1 MQAIDNHN
9 VFEPL
14 VLTPRQRAVLDALKD
29 KETKEY
35 PVSKWY
41 LGALYALDNPYNP
54 DRVSQAAQSLREL
67 LEKLPRVV
75 QGSDVQ
81 GSPFDFKGRR
91 RSINERILKDKKRY
105 PNGWNGEKID
115 GHLAKTLR
123 EVEKYLERN
132 QQPTRKE
139 QIQSVV
145 AGIDPMVNQF
155 DSEIQ
160 ETKRDRLHDLWKRL
174 EGFAH
179 HQESEPDLEGFGEC
193 LGELESIVF
202 DLLAPITAQDQEE
215 IQTILRHSD
224 RSEGDVERMFSL
236 IERKGANFVFFFK
249 HADETTDVS
258 WLPLLKERGC
268 FAHPPRVEPI
278 GDGRVY
284 APFWWPI
291 HYLVKMADRAPDEV
305 IELVLQL
312 PKVDNP
318 MVYNEILEIALQ
330 LPGEQ
335 SARLKPKILESVGI
349 DARYWIPR
357 YADLFAHWIAEHQI
371 SAALQLSKVLVQ
383 FAPDPQSE
391 DKQER
396 RKENPTDRSTWWE
409 TSLEPSPRFETLEYS
424 EIMSKGVRPLAER
437 EPYQVARL
445 LIDAT
450 ANMIRLRTHQENL
463 NEEADASGAWCERLD
478 GSDSGYED
486 PEQTLV
492 HTLTFA
498 CEQVYEK
505 SPDSVVALDAVL
517 RNQQWW
523 IFKRLRQYLYAKYP
537 NEETKPWIRE
547 IILVHEVY
555 NRRNHHYEFEQMIQR
570 GCDHF
575 GETLLTEAERT
586 QIFDAIL
593 GGPSKTDFRKLLKE
607 WMEEEFTEERFQQ
620 RQRYFHW
627 KQLKPF
633 GSVLF
638 GKYEAYFQELKGVA
652 NTPISDADNQLS
664 PEALANLTDE
674 ELLTYINE
682 WDKKDYLYKNRGPI
696 GIGVEKGPGA
706 FRTVFKESIIP
717 DANRLRFW
725 MKNHEKIENPTYVQA
740 MVNVMCELVT
750 AKNFDNLNEWLRFCE
765 WVLSHID
772 CGLEDHDKQGGESQ
786 ERPKWYDSRW
796 AVSDFIEACLEENMD
811 IPVSVWGQLAKLLDM
826 LCTQF
831 DWHLDRDSDRND
843 LINEAVQNLR
853 SHALQNLVKFG
864 FWLRERNLES
874 EVSEVM
880 AILEK
885 RFAPE
890 TECPLTLPEYAIL
903 GKIYNRIYDLNGAWA
918 TEHKSDFF
926 PQGELTAWLAA
937 FGSFVR
943 YNPPFKRTFEIF
955 RDDFDFALQHLADF
969 KKRDRP
975 EEKQKDI
982 FGRPLKQ
989 NSPEEK
995 LTESLGRH
1003 LFYYY
1008 LWEMYPIRGE
1018 ESLLERYYQE
1028 TDDEREQ
1035 WANLF
1040 RYVGDVVR
1048 GSRKHLDKSQKDRI
1062 IAFFDWRFEVKE
1074 PTELGQ
1080 FAFWMRA
1087 KCLEAEWRLEAFSKI
1102 LDACRAEDVSIPIR
1116 LEALCELL
1124 PEHTAKVVECFT
1136 KLTEGIG
1143 DDNIYIYTED
1153 AKTILRAGLLSNDA
1167 SVCQNAVRARE
1178 NLLRE
1183 GRFDLLDMDD

>member
-1 MQAIDNHN
+1 MKAWKKPTNELIEKALGVLEKETDRHYFFSRLKNPRWIQ
-9 VFEPL
+9 PL
-14 VLTPRQRAVLDALKD
+14 VERGYFQFPPKVRHLPSGSIQMPAWPELQYLKN
-29 KETKEY
+29 
-35 PVSKWY
+35 VS
-41 LGALYALDNPYNP
+41 
-54 DRVSQAAQSLREL
+54 
-67 LEKLPRVV
+67 
-75 QGSDVQ
+75 
-81 GSPFDFKGRR
+81 
-91 RSINERILKDKKRY
+91 
-105 PNGWNGEKID
+105 
-115 GHLAKTLR
+115 
-123 EVEKYLERN
+123 
-132 QQPTRKE
+132 
-139 QIQSVV
+139 
-145 AGIDPMVNQF
+145 
-155 DSEIQ
+155 
-160 ETKRDRLHDLWKRL
+160 
-174 EGFAH
+174 
-179 HQESEPDLEGFGEC
+179 
-193 LGELESIVF
+193 
-202 DLLAPITAQDQEE
+202 
-215 IQTILRHSD
+215 
-224 RSEGDVERMFSL
+224 GDV
-236 IERKGANFVFFFK
+236 
-249 HADETTDVS
+249 
-258 WLPLLKERGC
+258 
-268 FAHPPRVEPI
+268 
-278 GDGRVY
+278 
-284 APFWWPI
+284 
-291 HYLVKMADRAPDEV
+291 PDEV
-305 IELVLQL
+305 ANLVLGL
-312 PKVDNP
+312 PKVNNP
-318 MVYNEILEIALQ
+318 SVYNEILEIALQ
-330 LPGEQ
+330 LHGEQ
-335 SARLKPKILESVGI
+335 TARLKPKILESVGI
-349 DARYWIPR
+349 ILEYAGMVHQLWGHR
-357 YADLFAHWIAEHQI
+357 YADLLAHWTAEHQT
-371 SAALQLSKVLVQ
+371 SAALELSEMLVG
-383 FAPDPQSE
+383 FVPDPESE
-391 DKQER
+391 AKQQRR
-396 RKENPTDRSTWWE
+396 RKKPTDPGTLWE
-409 TSLEPSPRFETLEYS
+409 TSLEPSPRFDSWEYS

-437 EPYQVARL
+437 EPYQVARI

-463 NEEADASGAWCERLD
+463 DGEADSSGTWCERLD

-505 SPDSVVALDAVL
+505 SPDSVEALDKTL

-523 IFKRLRQYLYAKYP
+523 IFKRLRQHLYAEYP
-537 NEETKPWIRE
+537 NAETEPWIRE
-547 IILVHEVY
+547 LILVHEDY
-555 NRRNHHYEFEQMIQR
+555 NRWNHHYESRKMIQR
-570 GCDHF
+570 ACEHF
-575 GETLLTEAERT
+575 GETLLTEADRT
-586 QIFDAIL
+586 RIFDAIL
-593 GGPSKTDFRKLLKE
+593 GGPSKTDFRKWLKE
-607 WMEEEFTEERFQQ
+607 WRKEFTEERFQQ
-620 RQRYFHW
+620 RQCDFHR
-627 KQLKPF
+627 KQFRPF
-633 GSVLF
+633 ASVLF
-638 GKYEAYFQELKGVA
+638 GEYATYFQELEGA
-652 NTPISDADNQLS
+652 AESPISDEDYRPKINVGYMFNRSSRFLGD
-664 PEALANLTDE
+664 LVDLTDE
-674 ELLTYINE
+674 QLLIYINE
-682 WDKKDYLYKNRGPI
+682 WDKEDSLYEDNGLIEIDIRGRA
-696 GIGVEKGPGA
+696 GA
-706 FRTVFKESIIP
+706 FQTIFKESIIP
-717 DANRLRFW
+717 NANRLRFW
-725 MKNHEKIENPTYVQA
+725 MENHERIENSPYVQA
-740 MVNVMCELVT
+740 MINVMREQVT
-750 AKNFDNLNEWLRFCE
+750 AKNFDNLNEWLRFSE
-765 WVLSHID
+765 WVLSHTD
-772 CGLEDHDKQGGESQ
+772 REPEGGDKQSGESQ

-796 AVSDFIEACLEENMD
+796 AVCDFIEVCLEKD
-811 IPVSVWGQLAKLLDM
+811 VDVPVAARAQLVKLLDM

-853 SHALQNLVKFG
+853 SHGLQNLVKFG

-903 GKIYNRIYDLNGAWA
+903 GKIYNRIYDLNGAWV

-969 KKRDRP
+969 RRQGCP

-1124 PEHTAKVVECFT
+1124 PEHTAKVVEYFA
-1136 KLTEGIG
+1136 KLTDGIG
-1143 DDNIYIYTED
+1143 DDNIYIHTED
-1153 AKTILRAGLLSNDA
+1153 AKIILRAGCLSNDA

-1183 GRFDLLDMDD
+1183 GRIDLLDIDAR